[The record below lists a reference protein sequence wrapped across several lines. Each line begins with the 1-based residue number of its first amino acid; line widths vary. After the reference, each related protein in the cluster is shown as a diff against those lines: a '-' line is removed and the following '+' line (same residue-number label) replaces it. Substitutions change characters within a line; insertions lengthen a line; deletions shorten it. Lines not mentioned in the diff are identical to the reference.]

1 MNLKA
6 YQDKVEDLAEQK
18 GYNQETFYLF
28 SRMIQEGSEMLDALW
43 QEKSDEEF
51 AEEGAD
57 LLHFFFQIINKRPNA
72 NIDRAMLLKIASN
85 YEHKKKTQDDDG
97 KMTLK

>member
-6 YQDKVEDLAEQK
+6 YQDKVEDLAEAK

-28 SRMIQEGSEMLDALW
+28 SRMIQEASEMLDAYW

-57 LLHFFFQIINKRPNA
+57 VLHFFFQLLNKRPNA

-85 YEHKKKTQDDDG
+85 FEHVKKTQGEEG
-97 KMTLK
+97 KMVLK